1 MSYEDQED
9 HSETAERRPL
19 VASVKSQARFGCRIF
34 LAANEPFQKIVQ
46 RAQFCEKHGFDS
58 VLIDDHL
65 LYGTEAAAAPE
76 PFTALAAI
84 AAGTRRI
91 RVGIAVTDMVR
102 RHPAIIAQS
111 LATLSSQFPR
121 RLFLGLGTGD
131 SMNQSP
137 FGLPTEQR
145 YSRLRE
151 GLQVIRQLWNSS
163 IDKPASFKG
172 RFFTLNNAYL
182 QTGQEKQPMPPIYLA
197 AFGPKMLRLAG
208 EAADGWIPHCHTPTT
223 YKTDLE
229 IIKASARQA
238 KRDLDEF
245 RPAYYTLSSISTK
258 RAEADQNVLGPARYF
273 LALIPEA
280 LKKIDPLAN
289 HPGRTWEK
297 ISYPKEQRET
307 IRRIA
312 AQIPES
318 DAYNTVIHGTAEDCI
333 EQIKDYRKAGCKEFL
348 LTFVPKGGLWSPA
361 NLLSQIRRFSD
372 KVITNW

>member
-9 HSETAERRPL
+9 HSEIAERRPL

-172 RFFTLNNAYL
+172 R
-182 QTGQEKQPMPPIYLA
+182 
-197 AFGPKMLRLAG
+197 G
-208 EAADGWIPHCHTPTT
+208 ET
-223 YKTDLE
+223 
-229 IIKASARQA
+229 
-238 KRDLDEF
+238 
-245 RPAYYTLSSISTK
+245 
-258 RAEADQNVLGPARYF
+258 
-273 LALIPEA
+273 
-280 LKKIDPLAN
+280 
-289 HPGRTWEK
+289 
-297 ISYPKEQRET
+297 
-307 IRRIA
+307 
-312 AQIPES
+312 
-318 DAYNTVIHGTAEDCI
+318 
-333 EQIKDYRKAGCKEFL
+333 
-348 LTFVPKGGLWSPA
+348 
-361 NLLSQIRRFSD
+361 
-372 KVITNW
+372 